1 MYTVKPK
8 HFSQQITLSTMAA
21 VAYIPLSAV
30 ASARLATTQASSSNA
45 ASQPS
50 AGIVAFKRAVTPSCL
65 SASQFCG
72 VPVTFSNSSSSS
84 SLVERKQGGSI
95 RCSATQKSLE
105 VGADIID
112 KVKQDHK
119 ELEEAYSN
127 YKKFH
132 KQGNEEEAG

>member
-1 MYTVKPK
+1 
-8 HFSQQITLSTMAA
+8 MAA

-84 SLVERKQGGSI
+84 SLVEVSASMSTARVGQCASMSIARGGGFVLVDLRAAIVTWWMS
-95 RCSATQKSLE
+95 
-105 VGADIID
+105 VG
-112 KVKQDHK
+112 
-119 ELEEAYSN
+119 
-127 YKKFH
+127 
-132 KQGNEEEAG
+132 GNCAVLPAGHS